1 MDNSFATPVKN
12 DDPDSA
18 KILGDCRA
26 LYLKELGQLLREAEP
41 VSEVALR
48 TFVQVV
54 AAYFDEMVST
64 ARRGGFEEADGLTAS
79 RISLVHENDLELE
92 IRLGEFSAKLLEKTG
107 GDLWRV
113 YLRFVTLLKRPD
125 LKVSDNPVG
134 PKGIAQGLTQMCSE
148 LGEGHDKT
156 LARIERLEDYFASNL
171 PVLYANLN
179 ALFEGCHVS
188 AAQPSIITAPDAPS
202 AGKAV
207 VGQGGGNALAALQQN
222 LMAQMPGGGLPVPAG
237 GASGSLFSQAMFE
250 RLLSRL
256 DELERVGRLPAGLA
270 ATNGVSSLENL
281 IPGLFDQSAP
291 DNEPFRRTLKSSE
304 LGIPKAAPEAAAIDT
319 LALVFEA
326 IFDMSGLPDAIKSA
340 LSSLQIPM
348 LKAAMLDPA
357 FFTNEVHPARLLLD
371 RMARAALGLPAD
383 VSSKHPICLQIL
395 SIAAHV
401 RSEFS
406 NDSDVFERYVAK
418 LDAVISE
425 RDQEIAQGSAGWL
438 PLLARIDQRGQG
450 ESRCQE
456 TIAAFCARGV
466 PQGIADFLRNYWYK
480 VLLQVWVEHGEESAV
495 WQEHTTVI
503 DSLLWSIQ
511 AKTDADDRKRLSRML
526 PGMLQ
531 LLNNGMGRLD
541 VAEEVR
547 AEFLDTCFSLQ
558 TAAMRGVTAP
568 SSAPLANIETPLAAP
583 QVDEGI
589 LSPAG
594 AAPVAAEL
602 RAGDLRLKTIDI
614 PGELPQLSRLRPLPT
629 RVGEWLE
636 FRLLDDLALVGR
648 LCHISPDS
656 GKLLLCN
663 PEWGFAVALN
673 PAIMERQLRDK
684 RALRASSISLFN
696 LAAERA
702 LRRTP
707 PI

>member
-1 MDNSFATPVKN
+1 MDNSSATPVNN

-18 KILGDCRA
+18 KILGDCRV

-41 VSEVALR
+41 VSDVAVR
-48 TFVQVV
+48 TFVQAV

-179 ALFEGCHVS
+179 ALFEICHVN
-188 AAQPSIITAPDAPS
+188 AAQPSIVTAPDAPS
-202 AGKAV
+202 AGKAA
-207 VGQGGGNALAALQQN
+207 VGQGMNNALAALQQN
-222 LMAQMPGGGLPVPAG
+222 LMAQMPGGGQSVPAG
-237 GASGSLFSQAMFE
+237 SASGSQFSQAMFD

-256 DELERVGRLPAGLA
+256 DELERVGRLPVGLPA
-270 ATNGVSSLENL
+270 QAGVSSLENL

-291 DNEPFRRTLKSSE
+291 NNEPVRRPLKSAE

-326 IFDMSGLPDAIKSA
+326 IFDMSGLPEAIKSA

-395 SIAAHV
+395 SIAAQV

-406 NDSDVFERYVAK
+406 NDPSVFERYVAK
-418 LDAVISE
+418 LDALIAE
-425 RDQEIAQGSAGWL
+425 RDQEIAQKADAWL
-438 PLLARIDQRGQG
+438 PLLGRMDQRGQG
-450 ESRCQE
+450 ETRCQE

-480 VLLQVWVEHGEESAV
+480 VLLQVWVEHGEGSAA
-495 WQEHTTVI
+495 WQEHNAVV
-503 DSLLWSIQ
+503 DSLLWSVQ
-511 AKTDADDRKRLSRML
+511 AKTEAEDRKRLSRML

-531 LLNNGMGRLD
+531 LLNNGMARLD
-541 VAEEVR
+541 VPEEVR
-547 AEFLDTCFSLQ
+547 TEFLDTCFSLQ
-558 TAAMRGVTAP
+558 TAALRGVAAAP
-568 SSAPLANIETPLAAP
+568 ASAEPPLAAP
-583 QVDEGI
+583 
-589 LSPAG
+589 
-594 AAPVAAEL
+594 PVAEGMLSVAAATPEAGEL

-636 FRLLDDLALVGR
+636 FRMLDDQMLLGR

-663 PEWGFAVALN
+663 PEWGFAVALH
-673 PAIMERQLRDK
+673 PAVMERQLREK
-684 RALRASSISLFN
+684 RALRASSRSLFN
-696 LAAERA
+696 MAAERA
-702 LRRTP
+702 LQQAP
-707 PI
+707 GA